1 MRGRTAFP
9 IHPHRGTIDALVID
23 FGAWGC
29 QSGPQVFR
37 FRQVSGYFGDYVM
50 ASVAK
55 LSLVLGGAR
64 SGKSRYAESL
74 IAALPPPWNY
84 VATAEPGDAE
94 MTERIA
100 SHRARRGA
108 SWCTIEAPRDL
119 AGSLQASNAA
129 PALID
134 CLTLWL
140 SNLMLGGA
148 DIEAEMERLD
158 HALTGTAAPVVMVA
172 NEVGSGIVP
181 DHPLGRRFRDLQGVL
196 NQRIAARA
204 DRVVLMVAG
213 LPLALKGTL

>member
-1 MRGRTAFP
+1 MT
-9 IHPHRGTIDALVID
+9 
-23 FGAWGC
+23 
-29 QSGPQVFR
+29 
-37 FRQVSGYFGDYVM
+37 
-50 ASVAK
+50 SVAR

-74 IAALPPPWNY
+74 VAALPPPWKAPWNY

-94 MTERIA
+94 MAERIA
-100 SHRARRGA
+100 AHRARRGA
-108 SWCTIEAPRDL
+108 SWRTIEAPRDL
-119 AGSLQASNAA
+119 AGSLQRAGGA
-129 PALID
+129 PVLID

-140 SNLMLGGA
+140 SNLMLAGT
-148 DIEAEMERLD
+148 DIDAEMEGLD
-158 HALTGTAAPVVMVA
+158 RALSAAAMPIVMVA

-213 LPLALKGTL
+213 LPLALKGAL